1 MLRKSLSANTMLLQT
16 PCNQTTKNRQNQ
28 PNKDILEQSEYIK
41 PIRTSSNAIFYQITG
56 KGIEAYSEWIKDFLN
71 FARAIYNAED
81 II

>member
-1 MLRKSLSANTMLLQT
+1 M
-16 PCNQTTKNRQNQ
+16 
-28 PNKDILEQSEYIK
+28 DILEQSEYIK